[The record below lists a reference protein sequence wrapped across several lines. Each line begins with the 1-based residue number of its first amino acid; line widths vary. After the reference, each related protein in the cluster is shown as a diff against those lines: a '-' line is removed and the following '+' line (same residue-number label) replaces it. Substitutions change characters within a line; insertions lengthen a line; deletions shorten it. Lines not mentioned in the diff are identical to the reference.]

1 MLFPVRGKMDINA
14 LIIEESDA
22 DFNKK
27 KEVKLNRITTV
38 QFQKQ
43 QTTLKRNLLSL
54 IAL

>member
-27 KEVKLNRITTV
+27 GSETEPNYNRSISKATNN
-38 QFQKQ
+38 FK
-43 QTTLKRNLLSL
+43 
-54 IAL
+54 A